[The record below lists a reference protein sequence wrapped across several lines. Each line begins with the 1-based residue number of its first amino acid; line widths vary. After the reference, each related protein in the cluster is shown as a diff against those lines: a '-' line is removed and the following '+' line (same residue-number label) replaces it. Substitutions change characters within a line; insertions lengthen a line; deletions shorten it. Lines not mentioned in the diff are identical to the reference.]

1 MGNDVSKQADLVVN
15 QELIDKVKE
24 HDGRELYFYGLSRDE
39 REKLRDEH
47 VITIIDNHVKADEVI
62 GIVLYGCVGITD
74 ATLSHISTKCTQL
87 KGLHVTGCHQITDD
101 GITAIVEKIGNN
113 LAYIG
118 YSKCN
123 RCTDAALQAVVQHC
137 PNLLRLF
144 AENTGITE
152 LPNSIGY
159 DLPKLEILYLI
170 NNRIKRLPPSI
181 TLLANTLKHFRID
194 GNPLQHPPLKIAK
207 KGIKAI
213 SEYFPPRPVEK
224 IDYKTSLPIWYQRNF
239 PLVSVHLNNSGDV
252 YLDYNV
258 KGKIRLKIHSIQ
270 HVDEKGTLLST
281 DVFDE
286 DTKYDLTGTYSTSD
300 KEEEAHDL
308 LFTRDN
314 ISGEEKIS
322 AGKID
327 SDAMAPRGGG
337 FLKNFF
343 SKFSK
348 KKSKEKNKAL
358 TKQDDTPQQDSPEG
372 HEEDGK
378 LLSTDD
384 KSMSQYSTATG
395 STASTLASTRYS
407 ALTDQTGRIADA
419 ARGQQMPTLATK
431 YSSGDQMGQIELES
445 FIVTQ
450 EGRAGMDNDVLDV
463 SNGDF
468 KFNLKLTRDGKQQA
482 GKKEQGHDDAE
493 PHFVDVQLKIFT
505 AWETAILPMG
515 NHFYKIA
522 GTGTFF
528 YMPNIFYAFDED
540 SKRMKV
546 QTMEDSYPKLSRLD
560 HDRHQ
565 YFTFRF
571 TNASE
576 IFYDPDILQMLRGGT
591 MQMLRGETMKKRTI
605 FPITNIVYTN
615 RTK

>member
-1 MGNDVSKQADLVVN
+1 
-15 QELIDKVKE
+15 
-24 HDGRELYFYGLSRDE
+24 
-39 REKLRDEH
+39 
-47 VITIIDNHVKADEVI
+47 
-62 GIVLYGCVGITD
+62 
-74 ATLSHISTKCTQL
+74 
-87 KGLHVTGCHQITDD
+87 
-101 GITAIVEKIGNN
+101 
-113 LAYIG
+113 
-118 YSKCN
+118 
-123 RCTDAALQAVVQHC
+123 
-137 PNLLRLF
+137 
-144 AENTGITE
+144 
-152 LPNSIGY
+152 
-159 DLPKLEILYLI
+159 
-170 NNRIKRLPPSI
+170 
-181 TLLANTLKHFRID
+181 
-194 GNPLQHPPLKIAK
+194 
-207 KGIKAI
+207 
-213 SEYFPPRPVEK
+213 
-224 IDYKTSLPIWYQRNF
+224 
-239 PLVSVHLNNSGDV
+239 
-252 YLDYNV
+252 
-258 KGKIRLKIHSIQ
+258 
-270 HVDEKGTLLST
+270 
-281 DVFDE
+281 
-286 DTKYDLTGTYSTSD
+286 
-300 KEEEAHDL
+300 
-308 LFTRDN
+308 
-314 ISGEEKIS
+314 
-322 AGKID
+322 
-327 SDAMAPRGGG
+327 MAPRGGG

-493 PHFVDVQLKIFT
+493 PHFVDVQLKIMT